1 MQLYIMA
8 VFVFIVV
15 IVLGATTMA
24 YKSPQAHEPSIAQ
37 QGGKATHTHP
47 ATDVRGAARAGWRR
61 ANGPSRREVRRFLH
75 VRNHT
80 AGPTQRQKAK
90 RIWERQKKKWAN
102 HRLALR
108 EPFLAAYN
116 SLSAGDK
123 AWAHSTG
130 SCEAGNNPATNTGN
144 GFYGLGQFMA
154 GTWRS
159 AVAGFP
165 PALRAQAH
173 SLPHTMSAE
182 AQWWAMVHWR
192 NRTSVSQWPVC
203 GR

>member
-1 MQLYIMA
+1 MRLRIMA
-8 VFVFIVV
+8 AFVFVIATG
-15 IVLGATTMA
+15 LGAVA
-24 YKSPQAHEPSIAQ
+24 IAGESPQAPEPSIAQ

-61 ANGPSRREVRRFLH
+61 VDGPLKREVRRFLH

-80 AGPTQRQKAK
+80 VGPTQRQKAK
-90 RIWERQKKKWAN
+90 RIWKRQKEKWAN

-192 NRTSVSQWPVC
+192 NRTSVGQWPVC